1 MDKFSAILNII
12 GLALLLIIIM
22 VKMQPTILITLLVV
36 AGLCIVAAAIRTF
49 VNLFKSRRR

>member
-22 VKMQPTILITLLVV
+22 VKMQPTIVITLLIV

>member
-22 VKMQPTILITLLVV
+22 VKMQPTIVITLLVV

>member
-22 VKMQPTILITLLVV
+22 VKMQPTIVITLLVV

-49 VNLFKSRRR
+49 VNLFKNRRR